1 MIRSGNSTG
10 PTLRALKLALCFAV
24 LGASRVSAQ
33 WVTTYEQF
41 YQQASHNW
49 EFRDRYQAA
58 DRLFNAFDFGHAILY
73 ETLWGKPNAPVSELE
88 EKKYNLLTKKV
99 LVTPPRV
106 PLEEAA
112 IEVEYA
118 RLAPEAKQMFDWAHI
133 LHRQIYDVWAD
144 ESLALERKDAE
155 IQRLIAYYK
164 TRRDLAFSS
173 KPKSMELMQ
182 EQPYSLAFRKE
193 YPKFNGLIWAYHWL
207 QIGLYEP
214 LIIGKTPEERQAGV
228 RATVAR
234 FWQMLENPTLTM
246 PYQMPMTAAVAPEF
260 SRRYEE
266 AAIIFDNLH
275 SMHDVVSDILA
286 NDSVPRNRKRAE
298 LMRAARLYR
307 DDTSYVMPV
316 DAWRTMARHMGIEN
330 MGGPAIGF
338 LAEHATPSV
347 TYGAVMTHDERTG
360 EMTGFKYG
368 KATGGE
374 HASMAGMQQGAM
386 AGADS
391 GNMAG
396 ADRSKMNMP
405 GMDHSKMNMPGMK
418 DSSGARQDSMPGMD
432 HAAMGRKTQ
441 GDTTRASGGYMEQMM
456 QLHMRMMNDPVIS
469 KRMMADTAMRRMM
482 EDMMKGMPAEHRA
495 HMEAM
500 MSEKAPAARAPAK
513 ARRAPAAVPKP
524 AAKPKPADPHGGHQ
538 MPPSKPPPKKAKQD
552 SMPGMDHSKMP
563 GMKKP

>member
-1 MIRSGNSTG
+1 MIRLTNRC
-10 PTLRALKLALCFAV
+10 PALWAGLALGLTALMARPV
-24 LGASRVSAQ
+24 RAQ

-49 EFRDRYQAA
+49 EFRNRYQAA

-73 ETLWGKPNAPVSELE
+73 ETLWAKPNAPVSELE

-99 LVTPPRV
+99 LVSPPRV

-133 LHRQIYDVWAD
+133 LHRQLYDVWAD
-144 ESLALERKDAE
+144 ESIPLERKDAE

-182 EQPYSLAFRKE
+182 EQPYSLAFRKQ

-214 LIIGKTPEERQAGV
+214 LIIGKTSEERQAGV

-234 FWQMLENPTLTM
+234 FWQMLENPTRTM

-260 SRRYEE
+260 SKRYEE

-286 NDSVPRNRKRAE
+286 NDSVPRSRKRAE

-316 DAWRTMARHMGIEN
+316 DAWRTMAHHMGVEN
-330 MGGPAIGF
+330 MGGPAGNF
-338 LAEHATPSV
+338 LPTLPMPTV

-368 KATGGE
+368 QATGGE
-374 HASMAGMQQGAM
+374 HAGMQQGAT

-391 GNMAG
+391 GKMA
-396 ADRSKMNMP
+396 
-405 GMDHSKMNMPGMK
+405 GMDHSKMNMPGVK
-418 DSSGARQDSMPGMD
+418 DSSGLRLDSMPGMD
-432 HAAMGRKTQ
+432 HAAMGQQTP
-441 GDTTRASGGYMEQMM
+441 GDTTRAMGGHMEQMM

-482 EDMMKGMPAEHRA
+482 EDMMAQMPAEHRA
-495 HMEAM
+495 QMKAL
-500 MSEKAPAARAPAK
+500 MSEQMPPAKKAPAK
-513 ARRAPAAVPKP
+513 ARRAPRAAPKP

-538 MPPSKPPPKKAKQD
+538 MTPPKPPPKKAKQD